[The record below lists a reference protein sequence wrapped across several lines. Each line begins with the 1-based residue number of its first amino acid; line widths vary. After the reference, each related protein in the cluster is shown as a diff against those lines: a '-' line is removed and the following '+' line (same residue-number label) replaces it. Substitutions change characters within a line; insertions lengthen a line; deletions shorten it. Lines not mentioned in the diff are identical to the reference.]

1 MLTTLLARGS
11 LCGWTRKAY
20 AYKFR
25 QLLALTLKSGVLASL
40 SGNSGM
46 RGYSPLLQGSRHT
59 PRKVTLGPLA
69 GVALFAMTECWLDFE
84 LQITGAKKA
93 RPAALAF

>member
-1 MLTTLLARGS
+1 MFPQLFIWAEVTCEVLTTLLARGS

-40 SGNSGM
+40 SGN
-46 RGYSPLLQGSRHT
+46 
-59 PRKVTLGPLA
+59 
-69 GVALFAMTECWLDFE
+69 
-84 LQITGAKKA
+84 
-93 RPAALAF
+93 